1 LDDLQL
7 DLASGG
13 LASPWNKRASQI
25 FAEWFV
31 AEPGTCCNDVDLVKD
46 AFMAHLKQLRTRY
59 KKQVGDER
67 DERDESDGEIKL
79 ERLRLQRVKAHE
91 ARRRAVSAAFACIT
105 VT

>member
-1 LDDLQL
+1 MKVSTSTP
-7 DLASGG
+7 ASTD
-13 LASPWNKRASQI
+13 KRASQI

-67 DERDESDGEIKL
+67 DESDGEIEL
-79 ERLRLQRVKAHE
+79 ERLRLRRAKARE
-91 ARRRAVSAAFACIT
+91 ARCRAVSAAFACIT